1 MGAPN
6 LLDQPSRS
14 WSLQQIRQRGIALHC
29 VRFALETE
37 PNLGYHSEGAGRL
50 LQGTFD
56 PGGGIQRLAG
66 QRPDGG
72 SVARRSKHSAQKRR
86 RELARA
92 ERRERKRERRANPV
106 QHDAETLIAEYR
118 GLNLPGDVEDEAV
131 ENDEDEQAGV
141 EAAR

>member
-1 MGAPN
+1 M
-6 LLDQPSRS
+6 
-14 WSLQQIRQRGIALHC
+14 
-29 VRFALETE
+29 
-37 PNLGYHSEGAGRL
+37 
-50 LQGTFD
+50 
-56 PGGGIQRLAG
+56 
-66 QRPDGG
+66 
-72 SVARRSKHSAQKRR
+72 ARRSKHSAQKRR